1 MNTPNFQRYY
11 PLIALGLLAAATI
24 WLERATRVGDEK
36 TTSAVRHEP
45 DLMVQAFT
53 LRRYDKTGAQ
63 QYELTGSRMV
73 HFPDDHSSVI
83 ARPNLIFTGNGRPL
97 TMTSA
102 QATVFDQGDRVLLE
116 GDVQAQRAGDAQHAP
131 MTFRSATLTVW
142 PNDERAE
149 TRKPLTL
156 TQGATTIQA
165 QAMEA
170 QNLIGDLKLSG
181 GVTARL
187 QRGKPIPTQQNSQP

>member
-11 PLIALGLLAAATI
+11 PLIALGLLAAATV

-36 TTSAVRHEP
+36 AVSAVRHEP
-45 DLMVQAFT
+45 DLTIQAFT

-73 HFPDDHSSVI
+73 HFPDDDSSLI
-83 ARPNLIFTGNGRPL
+83 SRPNLIFTGQGRPL
-97 TMTSA
+97 TLTST
-102 QATVFDQGDRVLLE
+102 QATVLEQGERVLLE

-131 MTFRSATLTVW
+131 MSFRSPTLTVW
-142 PNDERAE
+142 PNEERAE
-149 TRKPLTL
+149 TRKPLTM
-156 TQGATTIQA
+156 TQGATIIQA
-165 QAMEA
+165 QALEA

-181 GVTARL
+181 GVTAHL
-187 QRGKPIPTQQNSQP
+187 QRGKPNPPTATQQP